1 MRYMVS
7 YMAVCERLY
16 TALDLCRDT
25 KKADAHNSLDAGAA
39 YFTGLSEGEEDGGT
53 YDGVLLYM
61 LANRMCVQFNTCSTI
76 SNNAQANEKIISL
89 LYAAQG
95 EIDVGACDSL
105 AKTVKDIENALIVP
119 LIQSTL
125 YIALENDLFL
135 SQLVEADYLL
145 PEGYV
150 VAQSVLPL
158 IHDVDS
164 SAANDIAQVLV
175 EGFPRT
181 QINAAN
187 HLKVFRAMQRAVPKM
202 KGLDCEMIGT
212 IAGVSFCEGAALATS
227 SGEHRVAHSIG
238 LSIILLLLII

>member
-1 MRYMVS
+1 MVS

-16 TALDLCRDT
+16 TALDFCRD
-25 KKADAHNSLDAGAA
+25 KKKVDAHNSLDAGAA
-39 YFTGLSEGEEDGGT
+39 YFIGFSEGEIDGGT

-61 LANRMCVQFNTCSTI
+61 LAKRMCVQFNTCSTT
-76 SNNAQANEKIISL
+76 SNNAQSNEKIISL

-105 AKTVKDIENALIVP
+105 AKTIKDIENALTVP

-135 SQLVEADYLL
+135 SQLVDADYLL

-164 SAANDIAQVLV
+164 SAANDIAQVMV

-181 QINAAN
+181 QANAGN
-187 HLKVFRAMQRAVPKM
+187 HLRVFRAMQRAIPKM
-202 KGLDCEMIGT
+202 KGLDCEMVGT
-212 IAGVSFCEGAALATS
+212 IAGVSFCEGAPLAS
-227 SGEHRVAHSIG
+227 SSRLNHATRSIG
-238 LSIILLLLII
+238 LGMIVFLLVIL